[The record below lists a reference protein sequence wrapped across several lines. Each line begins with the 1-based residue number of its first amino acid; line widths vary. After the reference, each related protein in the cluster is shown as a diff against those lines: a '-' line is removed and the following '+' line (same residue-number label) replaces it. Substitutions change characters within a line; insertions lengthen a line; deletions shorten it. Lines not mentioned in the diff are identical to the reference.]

1 MNASEQER
9 EMMPAGKPSSHRV
22 VRVLPDVPAI
32 DKLFDYVVPDRIDP
46 DTVTVGTMVRIE
58 LHGRR
63 VGGWVV
69 ADRVEPPP
77 GVELKP
83 VAKVT
88 GYGPTPD
95 VIDLARWAAHRWYGR
110 VATLLTTASPPR
122 AVVGLPTPEVAS
134 SMVAQGLPDEL
145 IDGAFD
151 GGTRVIQLPPGD
163 DVYGLCLAAVAR
175 GNALIVAPS
184 VAEARHLR
192 LRLRRSGVAASL
204 VPDEWARAAVG
215 GTVIG
220 ARASV
225 FAPVDDLAAVL
236 VIDEHDE
243 VHQEERMPTWNARDV
258 AVERARRAGVPCVLV
273 SPAPSLEARE
283 HGSVAGPSRRR
294 ERDGWPLVEVI
305 DRRADDPT
313 RGGLFP
319 EKLVPWLRREGRV
332 VCVLNRTGRSRLL
345 ACARCGELVRSSDGR
360 EPMVM
365 VDQDL
370 VAPRSGESRPS
381 VCAECGAT
389 ALKNLRLGI
398 TRAREEL
405 EALLGEQVVE
415 VSGATAGSDLPEAR
429 VYIGTEAVLHQV
441 PDAAVVA
448 FLDFD
453 QELLAPRYRAGEQA
467 LGLIVRAARLL
478 GGRQQGGRLVV
489 LTRQPRHVV
498 IQAALHA
505 DPSRVAASEAETRR
519 LLGLPP
525 FGVMAQVSGASGPS
539 FIEALGSPLGV
550 EVQGPSDDAWLLRA
564 PDHATLAD
572 ALAAVRRPSGRFRV
586 EVDPLRV

>member
-1 MNASEQER
+1 MSDSEPQREASQ
-9 EMMPAGKPSSHRV
+9 PLAPRV
-22 VRVLPDVPAI
+22 VRVLPDVAAI
-32 DKLFDYVVPDRIDP
+32 DKEFDYIVPDRIDAG
-46 DTVTVGTMVRIE
+46 TVSVGTMVRIE

-69 ADRVEPPP
+69 ADGVEPPP

-83 VAKVT
+83 IAKVT
-88 GYGPTPD
+88 GHGPTAE

-110 VATLLTTASPPR
+110 LATVLTTASPPR
-122 AVVGLPTPEVAS
+122 AVVGLPAPDSAPPV
-134 SMVAQGLPDEL
+134 VAQGPADEL
-145 IDGAFD
+145 ISGAFD
-151 GGTRVIQLPPGD
+151 GKIRVVQLPPGD
-163 DVYGLCLAAVAR
+163 DVYGLCLAAAAC
-175 GNALIVAPS
+175 GNALIVAPG
-184 VAEARHLR
+184 VVEARHLR

-225 FAPVDDLAAVL
+225 FAPVADLAAVL

-273 SPAPSLEARE
+273 SPTPSLEARE
-283 HGSVAGPSRRR
+283 QGPVVAPSRRR

-319 EKLVPWLRREGRV
+319 EKLVPWLRREGRI

-345 ACARCGELVRSSDGR
+345 ACTRCGELVRSTDGR
-360 EPMVM
+360 EPMIM
-365 VDQDL
+365 LDDEL
-370 VAPRSGESRPS
+370 IGPRSGERRPPLCS
-381 VCAECGAT
+381 ACGAT

-405 EALLGEQVVE
+405 QALLAEPVVE
-415 VSGATAGSDLPEAR
+415 VSGTTAGTDLVDAR

-441 PDAAVVA
+441 PDAAVVV

-453 QELLAPRYRAGEQA
+453 QELLAPRYRAAEEA

-478 GGRQQGGRLVV
+478 GGRRQGGRLVL

-498 IQAALHA
+498 IQSALHA
-505 DPSRVAASEAETRR
+505 DPGKVAVSEAATRH

-525 FGVMAQVSGASGPS
+525 FVVMAQVSGASGGA
-539 FIEALGSPLGV
+539 FIEGLGSPLGV
-550 EVQGPSDDAWLLRA
+550 EIQGPSDGAWLVRS
-564 PDHATLAD
+564 PDHTTLAA